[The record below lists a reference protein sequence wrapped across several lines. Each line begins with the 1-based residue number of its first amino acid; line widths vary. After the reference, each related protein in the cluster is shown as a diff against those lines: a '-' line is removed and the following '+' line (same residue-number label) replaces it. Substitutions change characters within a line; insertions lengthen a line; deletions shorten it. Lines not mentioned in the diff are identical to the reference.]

1 MKEPIYNLDSILN
14 RIIEESFKETIKF
27 FEKDGIS
34 TDKKPKLKIIESPYL
49 NEYSLT
55 YLVLGAGLFY
65 IGIYGVIKYHIL
77 YSPIPSIV
85 ETALTFWMLW
95 KYRRSWGLYAQ
106 PPGTVYIIK
115 KPLERNIYRLLN
127 TLYTHKIIV
136 ENLSSKNI
144 KGHSIIGV
152 RLSELSNIIY
162 PAYINWNDIK
172 NVAAKIPVDIIMS
185 HELSHFFISTN
196 ELVASTLEY
205 LIYFYKN
212 EFYKYPK
219 AYKIIKENI
228 KQCKEYIEKEEKPNL
243 YELGRCHANIIID
256 KNKQSSKVNIK
267 DIIEK
272 VKYLSEEDVINEI
285 KSYKI

>member
-1 MKEPIYNLDSILN
+1 MEEHIYNLDSILDK
-14 RIIEESFKETIKF
+14 IIEDSFEKTIKF
-27 FEKDGIS
+27 FEKNGIS
-34 TDKKPKLKIIESPYL
+34 TDKKPKLKVIESPYL

-55 YLVLGAGLFY
+55 YLVLGAGLSY
-65 IGIYGVIKYHIL
+65 IGIYGVIEYHIP

-85 ETALTFWMLW
+85 EIALTFWMMW

-115 KPLERNIYRLLN
+115 KPLKRNIYRLLN
-127 TLYTHKIIV
+127 TLYTRRIIA
-136 ENLSSKNI
+136 ENLSSKNTE
-144 KGHSIIGV
+144 GYSIIGI
-152 RLSELSNIIY
+152 RISELSNIIY

-172 NVAAKIPVDIIMS
+172 NVAAKIPVDIIMA
-185 HELSHFFISTN
+185 HELSHFFISMN

-212 EFYKYPK
+212 RFYKYPV

-256 KNKQSSKVNIK
+256 KNKQSSKVNTK
-267 DIIEK
+267 DIIEE
-272 VKYLSEEDVINEI
+272 VRYLSEEDIINEI

>member
-1 MKEPIYNLDSILN
+1 MNIHRDDLDSILDK
-14 RIIEESFKETIKF
+14 IIEESFEETIKF
-27 FEKDGIS
+27 LEENGIS

-49 NEYSLT
+49 IE
-55 YLVLGAGLFY
+55 
-65 IGIYGVIKYHIL
+65 IYDVIDYHIL
-77 YSPIPSIV
+77 YIPIPSIAKI
-85 ETALTFWMLW
+85 ALAFWRMW
-95 KYRRSWGLYAQ
+95 KYRRIWGLYAK
-106 PPGTVYIIK
+106 PSGTVYIIK
-115 KPLERNIYRLLN
+115 KPLKRNIHRLLN
-127 TLYTHKIIV
+127 TLYKRRITA
-136 ENLSSKNI
+136 
-144 KGHSIIGV
+144 GYSIIGI
-152 RLSELSNIIY
+152 RLSEYSNNIF

-172 NVAAKIPVDIIMS
+172 NVVAKIPVDILMG
-185 HELSHFFISTN
+185 HELTHAFISEN

-212 EFYKYPK
+212 LYKYPE

-267 DIIEK
+267 DIIEE
-272 VKYLSEEDVINEI
+272 VKYLSKEDIINEI

>member
-1 MKEPIYNLDSILN
+1 MNVHRGDLDSILTG
-14 RIIEESFKETIKF
+14 IIRESFEKTIEFLKEN
-27 FEKDGIS
+27 GIS

-55 YLVLGAGLFY
+55 YLVLGASLSY
-65 IGIYGVIKYHIL
+65 IGIYGVIKYHIP
-77 YSPIPSIV
+77 YAPIPSIV
-85 ETALTFWMLW
+85 EIALTFWMMW

-106 PPGTVYIIK
+106 PLGTVYIIK
-115 KPLERNIYRLLN
+115 KPLERNIYKILN
-127 TLYTHKIIV
+127 TLYTRRIII
-136 ENLSSKNI
+136 ENLSSKNTE
-144 KGHSIIGV
+144 GYSIIGI

-172 NVAAKIPVDIIMS
+172 NVAAKIPVDIIIS
-185 HELSHFFISTN
+185 HELTHAFISMN
-196 ELVASTLEY
+196 ELVAYTLEY

-212 EFYKYPK
+212 GFYKYPE

-228 KQCKEYIEKEEKPNL
+228 KQCKEYIEKEEKPNP
-243 YELGRCHANIIID
+243 YELRRCHANIIID

-267 DIIEK
+267 DIIEE
-272 VKYLSEEDVINEI
+272 VEYLSEEDIINEI